1 MSRNI
6 VTGIDIRSDKVVCL
20 IAHELEI
27 VNHGTF
33 LQLIGHGIVDLPI
46 DCVDPFHLH
55 DEMLK
60 KYIKQAIDKAEVEA
74 SVIIEDA
81 YISVNGHIESMY
93 INKDTNLEN
102 EIVTKEVIHSFFK
115 SNHFK
120 TLYTDKKEPIHS
132 FPISYKIN
140 QVKSVSDPIGMTVNN
155 LRVKWHIIMSDSEQL
170 NRLRIIF
177 EELNISIR
185 QFIANVY
192 ASSMSTL
199 LSDESSQGAVVIDV
213 GKNNT
218 FINFVFDNNLIS
230 SQKIPV
236 GTHHISKD
244 ISQIMNLELSKA
256 DILRKKLNTSNES
269 QLKDQFEID
278 SHKVFNSRCEELS
291 ELIQKII
298 KESKYFYLV
307 DKNIIITGKGSKSSN
322 LVSRVKNKFGSK
334 KVRLGV
340 AQKFNGLKTIIS
352 NPSLASSFGLL
363 TYDLDHDLQID
374 ETNIKENKKKS
385 IFSAI
390 YNFFR
395 SI

>member
-27 VNHGTF
+27 VNQGTF

-46 DCVDPFHLH
+46 DCDDPFHLH
-55 DEMLK
+55 DEILK

-74 SVIIEDA
+74 SIIIQDA
-81 YISVNGHIESMY
+81 YVSVNGHNESMY
-93 INKDTNLEN
+93 IDKNTNLEN
-102 EIVTKEVIHSFFK
+102 EIVNQEVIHSFFK
-115 SNHFK
+115 SNQFK
-120 TLYTDKKEPIHS
+120 SLYTDKKEPIHS

-140 QVKSVSDPIGMTVNN
+140 QSKSVSDPIGMRVNN
-155 LRVKWHIIMSDSEQL
+155 IRVKWHIIMSDSEQL
-170 NRLRIIF
+170 NRLRKIF
-177 EELNISIR
+177 ENLDISIR

-256 DILRKKLNTSNES
+256 DILRKKLNASNEN
-269 QLKDQFEID
+269 QLKDQFETD
-278 SHKVFNSRCEELS
+278 SYKVFNSRCEELS

-298 KESKYFYLV
+298 KESKYFYLI
-307 DKNIIITGKGSKSSN
+307 DKNIIITGKGSKSAN
-322 LVSRVKNKFGSK
+322 LVSKVKNKFGSK

-363 TYDLDHDLQID
+363 TYDSDHDLQID